1 MFKQDESRDSLYGRP
16 RAFIVFI
23 SSKMAGGALTS
34 EREAAIAAVEEF
46 RPARAWAWEKD
57 APAGS
62 FYSEE
67 ECVERARTSDA
78 LVLIVEDELTPV
90 TRKEFEA
97 AEKGTATVIVLARR
111 GVKRNPDLT
120 RFINNMRGRTIT
132 KEFSD
137 LAELKAEVDL
147 ALWEWFVRGGRTL
160 GLQVQEQRR
169 ASADLSLLESAEL
182 TRDGS
187 MGDLRHE
194 LERLRD
200 EVEKGNA
207 EEALW
212 EVYGW
217 AATATDEDHF
227 PLAALLL
234 EQLRDIIP
242 SESIDEVARG
252 WILNLEGRIA
262 SGRGADG
269 AAQYFEQMRLIGQAT
284 DEPEL
289 VATAHQNLGVQAV
302 IAGGHAA
309 AKEHF
314 RSSFELKRETG
325 DAFGSIQIALNM
337 CNVFLD
343 EGSFQVARDLLDDLE
358 PYIRGPESAG
368 LRASISGQRGLIL
381 SREGRFDEARTEFGN
396 SLRHARR
403 AQSGGRQVLALQN
416 LGANSIDRGKPHEAM
431 RWYRKADAIAQSLG
445 DRYRLRILADAMGSA
460 LAKGE
465 KWEEAAEQFARAARL
480 AESLGDVPSEVQ
492 AWANVGACWMQLGR
506 PEEALRLIDQ
516 ALSNPQAGGSA
527 DSRASQLRNLGEV
540 LQRLGK
546 PEEALQRLDEAA
558 RLAEDVEL
566 KDSSLQRGAEI
577 ALAHPG
583 LGSQADGFLQ
593 RSLDLQRETGTSVDA
608 AWRAAMIG
616 AQLSGSSQAATAPK
630 YFTLALRVFARN
642 GDRRRAF
649 YTRNDRGIAL
659 SNTGALTA
667 AVHDMKAALAIAQE
681 IGDWR
686 LHFQAE
692 MNLGELERRR
702 KHLDSSEA
710 HLQNALELASRANDD
725 LDRSAVLNLLG
736 LMRVDIG
743 DLDGAERAYKDAL
756 EIGKRLKAKRTQADA
771 FGGLGG
777 IAFRRG
783 RYGEAERRFEQ
794 SIRRYGDAVST
805 ALVEDLGGLAL
816 SRASRGKVVDE
827 ELQRLIDLSGRIG
840 WDRNCAEELAD
851 CGQALIAAGG
861 DIEEALSLQ
870 AAAVTCALRSITAD
884 LGEDDDALIRVLFVV
899 LAKGIVWMRMDPNY
913 AAMKQQMVEEVIE
926 NLGVEAEELDF
937 LEKMIAG
944 VESEFS
950 DE

>member
-1 MFKQDESRDSLYGRP
+1 MLEQDESRDSFYGRP

-23 SSKMAGGALTS
+23 SSKMAEGALTS

-111 GVKRNPDLT
+111 GVRRNPELT
-120 RFINNMRGRTIT
+120 RFINKLRGRTIT

-137 LAELKAEVDL
+137 LNELKAEVDL

-182 TRDGS
+182 TRDGATS
-187 MGDLRHE
+187 DLRHE

-200 EVEKGNA
+200 EAEKGNA
-207 EEALW
+207 ESALW
-212 EVYGW
+212 EIYGW

-234 EQLRDIIP
+234 DQLLDIIP
-242 SESIDEVARG
+242 SDSIDEVARG

-262 SGRGADG
+262 SGSGVDDAV
-269 AAQYFEQMRLIGQAT
+269 QYFEQMRQIGKAT

-302 IAGGHAA
+302 IADEHATA
-309 AKEHF
+309 REHF
-314 RSSFELKRETG
+314 RSSFELKLQTG
-325 DAFGSIQIALNM
+325 DAYGSIQIALNM
-337 CNVFLD
+337 CNVLLG
-343 EGSFQVARDLLDDLE
+343 EGSYKAARELLDDLE

-381 SREGRFDEARTEFGN
+381 SREGRFDEARTEFGD

-403 AQSGGRQVLALQN
+403 AHSGGRQVLALQN
-416 LGANSIDRGKPHEAM
+416 LGANSIERGKPREAI

-445 DRYRLRILADAMGSA
+445 DRHRLQILAGAMGSA
-460 LAKGE
+460 LAEE
-465 KWEEAAEQFARAARL
+465 KRWEEAAEEFARAARL
-480 AESLGDVPSEVQ
+480 AESLRDVPSEVQ
-492 AWANVGACWMQLGR
+492 AWSNVGACWLQLGR

-516 ALSNPQAGGSA
+516 ALSNPQGGGSP
-527 DSRASQLRNLGEV
+527 DLRATQLRNLGEV
-540 LQRLGK
+540 LDRLGK
-546 PEEALQRLDEAA
+546 PEEALRRLDEAA
-558 RLAEDVEL
+558 RLADDVEL
-566 KDSSLQRGAEI
+566 QDSSLQRAAEI
-577 ALAHPG
+577 ALGRPG
-583 LGSQADGFLQ
+583 LGDQADGFLQ
-593 RSLDLQRETGTSVDA
+593 RSLELQREAGSSVDA

-616 AQLSGSSQAATAPK
+616 AQLSNSSQAAAAPR

-649 YTRNDRGIAL
+649 YTRNDRAIAL
-659 SNTGALTA
+659 SNTGALTDA
-667 AVHDMKAALAIAQE
+667 ARDLKAALAIAQE

-686 LHFQAE
+686 LQFQAE
-692 MNLGELERRR
+692 LNLGELERRR
-702 KHLDSSEA
+702 NNLHSSEA
-710 HLQNALELASRANDD
+710 HLQKALKLAEGANDD
-725 LDRSAVLNLLG
+725 LDQAAALNLLG
-736 LMRVDIG
+736 LMHVDLG
-743 DLDGAERAYKDAL
+743 DLNAAERSYQDAL
-756 EIGKRLKAKRTQADA
+756 QIGKSLKDKKIQAEA

-777 IAFRRG
+777 VAFRRG
-783 RYGEAERRFEQ
+783 RFREAERRFEQ
-794 SIRRYGDAVST
+794 SIRTYGDAAST
-805 ALVEDLGGLAL
+805 ALVEDLGGLVL
-816 SRASRGKVVDE
+816 SRTSRGRVVEE
-827 ELQRLIDLSGRIG
+827 ELQRLIDLSGKIG
-840 WDRNCAEELAD
+840 WDRSCAEELAQ
-851 CGQALIAAGG
+851 CGQALVTAGG
-861 DIEEALSLQ
+861 KIEEAVSLQ
-870 AAAVTCALRSITAD
+870 AIAVACALRSITAD
-884 LGEDDDALIRVLFVV
+884 LGEDDDAFIRVLVFV
-899 LAKGIVWMRMDPNY
+899 LAKGLAWMRMHPNY
-913 AAMKQQMVEEVIE
+913 AEMKQRMMEEVVE
-926 NLGVEAEELDF
+926 HLDVEAEELDF
-937 LEKMIAG
+937 LGKMIAD
-944 VESEFS
+944 VENEFS

>member
-1 MFKQDESRDSLYGRP
+1 MLEEYESRESFYGRP

-23 SSKMAGGALTS
+23 SSKMAGGTLTA

-97 AEKGTATVIVLARR
+97 AEKGAATVIVLARR
-111 GVKRNPDLT
+111 GIKRTPELT
-120 RFINNMRGRTIT
+120 RFISHMRGRTIT

-137 LAELKAEVDL
+137 LDELKAEVDL

-169 ASADLSLLESAEL
+169 ASTDLSLLESAEL

-187 MGDLRHE
+187 TSDLRQE
-194 LERLRD
+194 LKRLRS
-200 EVEKGNA
+200 EVEEGNA
-207 EEALW
+207 EEAMW
-212 EVYGW
+212 EIYGW
-217 AATATDEDHF
+217 AATATAEDHF

-234 EQLRDIIP
+234 DQLREIIP
-242 SESIDEVARG
+242 SDSIDEVARG

-262 SGRGADG
+262 SGRGNDDAV
-269 AAQYFEQMRLIGQAT
+269 QYFEQMRQIGKAT

-289 VATAHQNLGVQAV
+289 VATAYQNLGVQAV
-302 IAGGHAA
+302 IAGEHAA
-309 AKEHF
+309 AKKYF

-325 DAFGSIQIALNM
+325 DAYGSIQIALNM
-337 CNVFLD
+337 CNVFLG
-343 EGSFQVARDLLDDLE
+343 EGSFKVARELLDDLE
-358 PYIRGPESAG
+358 PYICGPESAG

-381 SREGRFDEARTEFGN
+381 SREGRFDEARTEFGD

-416 LGANSIDRGKPHEAM
+416 LGANSMERGKPYEAM
-431 RWYRKADAIAQSLG
+431 RWYRKAESIAQSLG
-445 DRYRLRILADAMGSA
+445 DRYRLRILADALGSA
-460 LAKGE
+460 LAKAE
-465 KWEEAAEQFARAARL
+465 KWEEAAEEFARAARL
-480 AESLGDVPSEVQ
+480 AESLGDLPSEVQ
-492 AWANVGACWMQLGR
+492 AWANVGACWLQLGR

-516 ALSNPQAGGSA
+516 ALSNPQASGSP

-540 LQRLGK
+540 LERLGK
-546 PEEALQRLDEAA
+546 PEEALRRLDEAA

-577 ALAHPG
+577 ALGHPG
-583 LGSQADGFLQ
+583 LGDQADGFLQ
-593 RSLDLQRETGTSVDA
+593 RSLDLQRDTGTSVDA

-616 AQLSGSSQAATAPK
+616 AQLSGSSQAAAAPR

-686 LHFQAE
+686 LQFQAE

-702 KHLDSSEA
+702 KNLGSSEA
-710 HLQNALELASRANDD
+710 HLQNALERAERANDD
-725 LDRSAVLNLLG
+725 LDRAAVLNLLG
-736 LMRVDIG
+736 LMRVDMG
-743 DLDGAERAYKDAL
+743 DLNGAERSYQDAL
-756 EIGKRLKAKRTQADA
+756 ELGKRLKDKKTQADA
-771 FGGLGG
+771 FGGLAG

-794 SIRRYGDAVST
+794 AIRQYGDATST

-816 SRASRGKVVDE
+816 SRASRGRVVE
-827 ELQRLIDLSGRIG
+827 EEIQRLIDLSGRIG
-840 WDRNCAEELAD
+840 WDRNCAEEIAD

-861 DIEEALSLQ
+861 DIEDAISLQ
-870 AAAVTCALRSITAD
+870 AIAVTCALRSITAN
-884 LGEDDDALIRVLFVV
+884 LGGDDDALIRLLVLV
-899 LAKGIVWMRMDPNY
+899 LAKGIAWMRVHPNY
-913 AAMKQQMVEEVIE
+913 AAIRQQMVEEVIE
-926 NLGVEAEELDF
+926 TLDVEAGELDF
-937 LEKMIAG
+937 LEKMIA
-944 VESEFS
+944 VVKSEFS
-950 DE
+950 DD